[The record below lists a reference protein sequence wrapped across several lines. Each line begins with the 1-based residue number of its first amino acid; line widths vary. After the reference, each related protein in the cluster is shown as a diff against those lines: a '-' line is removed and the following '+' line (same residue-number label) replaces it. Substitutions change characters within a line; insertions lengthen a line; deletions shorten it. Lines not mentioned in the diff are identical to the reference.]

1 VLKLTVRNG
10 QFEGVTVEVE
20 GDFAIGRAQDSGLF
34 LPDPQVSRTHS
45 KIFKDGSLFWITDN
59 KSHNGTHVNEIR
71 IDGRRVLRNGDVI
84 RIGSTSIGVFA
95 PEEAAVTGKHKIEIE
110 EEAEEMTMTVER
122 NARDLAPPTID
133 AITSAEAVVDGFS
146 FPSIAELRKAP
157 DKSLAMILSKA
168 KRFAILFHVAKSLQE
183 ATDTDR
189 LLAIMMDYVFK
200 VMKADRG
207 EIVLVNPDTQE
218 LVPVLS
224 MDREGRVSDTVR
236 LSRTVI
242 GKSLNSRMAI
252 ISTDARSDPRL
263 QEAESIIMYG
273 MRSIMCVPMISKE
286 SVIGIVQVV
295 NEKDF
300 AAFGED
306 DLYLLTVIASLAAVS
321 IENARLYER
330 QKTALEDLRRAHE
343 ELKQAQTELIHQEKL
358 ATVGQLASG
367 IAHEIKNSL
376 GPMALVHLL
385 KERHPEDDVLQEYA
399 NMILESH
406 NRIRQMVSEVRD
418 FTSGKSREF
427 DLERRSLRELL
438 ESVLNFLKFDK
449 DVKRAAVKLHV
460 HEQVDSEVDF
470 DRLKQVV
477 INLVRNSA
485 QALPER
491 GGKIDVVLTR
501 DGDYAVIRIVDNGCG
516 IPEELLEKIW
526 TPFFTTKE
534 GTGMGLG
541 LDISR
546 MIVEQH
552 NGKMECNSKV
562 GRGTVMSILL
572 PIAT

>member
-1 VLKLTVRNG
+1 MLKLTVKNG

-20 GDFAIGRAQDSGLF
+20 GDFSIGRAQESGLF
-34 LPDPQVSRTHS
+34 LPDPQVSRKHTE
-45 KIFKDGSLFWITDN
+45 IFKEGSLYWVVDN

-71 IDGRRVLRNGDVI
+71 IDGKRVLRNGDI
-84 RIGSTSIGVFA
+84 LRLGNTSLEVHA
-95 PEEAAVTGKHKIEIE
+95 PEDAAVTGRHKIEIE
-110 EEAEEMTMTVER
+110 EEGDELTMTVER
-122 NARDLAPPTID
+122 NARYLAPPTID
-133 AITSAEAVVDGFS
+133 AITSAGAAVDGFS
-146 FPSIAELRKAP
+146 FPSLAELRKAP
-157 DKSLAMILSKA
+157 DRSLNMIVSNA

-207 EIVLVNPDTQE
+207 EIVLVHPESNE

-224 MDREGRVSDTVR
+224 MDREGRVSDKVR
-236 LSRTVI
+236 ISRTVI
-242 GKSLNSRMAI
+242 GKALNSRMAI

-263 QEAESIIMYG
+263 AQAESIIMYG

-286 SVIGIVQVV
+286 KVIGIVQVV
-295 NEKDF
+295 NEKDL

-306 DLYLLTVIASLAAVS
+306 DLYLLTVIGSLAAVS
-321 IENARLYER
+321 VENARLYER
-330 QKTALEDLRRAHE
+330 QKQALEDLRAAHE
-343 ELKQAQTELIHQEKL
+343 ELKQTQEELIHQEKL

-385 KERHPEDDVLQEYA
+385 KERHPDDDVLQEYA
-399 NMILESH
+399 NVILESH
-406 NRIRQMVSEVRD
+406 NRIRQMISEVRD
-418 FTSGKSREF
+418 FTSGQTKEF
-427 DLERRSLRELL
+427 SLELQPLNQLL
-438 ESVLNFLKFDK
+438 EACLAFLKFDK
-449 DVKRAAVKLHV
+449 DVKRAQVKLHV
-460 HEQVDSEVDF
+460 HDAPEAKINT
-470 DRLKQVV
+470 DRLKQVI

-485 QALPER
+485 QSLPEI

-501 DGDYAVIRIVDNGCG
+501 DGDHAVIRVADNGSG
-516 IPEELLEKIW
+516 IPDEILEKIW

-534 GTGMGLG
+534 GKGMGLG

-552 NGKMECNSKV
+552 QGRMECSSKV
-562 GRGTVMSILL
+562 DRGTVMSIYL
-572 PIAT
+572 PSEQ